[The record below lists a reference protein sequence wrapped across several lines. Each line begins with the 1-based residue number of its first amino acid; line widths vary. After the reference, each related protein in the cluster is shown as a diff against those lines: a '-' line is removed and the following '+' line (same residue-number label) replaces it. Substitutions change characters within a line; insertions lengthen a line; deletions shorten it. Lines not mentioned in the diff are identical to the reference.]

1 MSLVKGVDRRI
12 ICAYKSDMTTGKRG
26 RPKLRKAL
34 QKGAHINI
42 RLTDEQKDELTAAAR
57 HAGLG
62 VSPWMLALALKEAR
76 KPEGG

>member
-1 MSLVKGVDRRI
+1 
-12 ICAYKSDMTTGKRG
+12 MTTGKRG

-34 QKGAHINI
+34 QKSAHINI
-42 RLTDEQKDELTAAAR
+42 RLTDEQKDELTVAAR

-62 VSPWMLALALKEAR
+62 VSSWMLAMALKEAR